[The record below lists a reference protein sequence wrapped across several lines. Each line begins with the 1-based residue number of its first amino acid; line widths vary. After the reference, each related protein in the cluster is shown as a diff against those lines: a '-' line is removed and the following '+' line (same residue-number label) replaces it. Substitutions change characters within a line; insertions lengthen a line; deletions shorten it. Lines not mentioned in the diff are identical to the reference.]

1 MSDDLT
7 RDLTRLFFSRIDS
20 IERMIGLSRPDAA
33 KLLTQIFER
42 SSAPEVLSMLS
53 REYGFAPAAKVE
65 AEPEPEPLEKS
76 APEPMADL
84 ESIAK
89 PAPVYAQIP
98 DPSPAPMAK
107 AEPSAEAIAAPASK
121 PEPIPEPSPEPV
133 SAPAASPKLAA
144 PAVPA
149 AAAPP
154 EPVAEDWR
162 AGRQQRQLEEVE
174 SAQDPEALL
183 ALYEGADTAVQQAI
197 SQRLVLLFEQ
207 KLALTASLTM
217 LEELGHRIPYRIGR
231 DRQLEMWR
239 KLSARWEALLMT
251 QIEQA
256 ESVEEMLLLKQS
268 IASFWLLCDLRNA
281 PLDAIER
288 VYAGLVTRW
297 LELISDQHELHNTEL
312 PPLVIDIDGELR
324 NPIGDPVLLAAI
336 EQAWE
341 AWLNRRLEQATS
353 MRQLKTLYES
363 QDWDQYYRHARRLIL
378 APWNDL
384 TSEALKRD
392 DSFAAIGELVRQ
404 GGSQLAINCWI
415 ETAATW
421 DEVQE
426 VCAVID
432 LAGRRN
438 RAHNQLVEKILLFAD
453 TEDRIRLA
461 HSLLR
466 SHTLSWMMGP
476 KTQES

>member
-353 MRQLKTLYES
+353 MRQL
-363 QDWDQYYRHARRLIL
+363 
-378 APWNDL
+378 
-384 TSEALKRD
+384 
-392 DSFAAIGELVRQ
+392 
-404 GGSQLAINCWI
+404 
-415 ETAATW
+415 
-421 DEVQE
+421 
-426 VCAVID
+426 
-432 LAGRRN
+432 
-438 RAHNQLVEKILLFAD
+438 
-453 TEDRIRLA
+453 
-461 HSLLR
+461 
-466 SHTLSWMMGP
+466 
-476 KTQES
+476 